1 MGAPKLGGGGVWGSP
16 KLGLWGG
23 FGVFGV
29 PKIGILG
36 QIWGFGVFWGF
47 GVPKTGGSV
56 GIWGFLGAWRN
67 SGRRRTGALSPGFFH
82 YASNRK
88 CLDRKRRLHRKQEA
102 ERSGAD
108 GSECGAGNV
117 GRRTRS
123 CGAEGAAPKERGGG
137 GAAPRLWGGD
147 LWGRDLWGCPTS
159 VGQFRIYGAVIC
171 GAVPSLSGVVL
182 WGSPTATGQA
192 SMG

>member
-1 MGAPKLGGGGVWGSP
+1 MGFL
-16 KLGLWGG
+16 G
-23 FGVFGV
+23 FGVL
-29 PKIGILG
+29 KIGIWGFLG
-36 QIWGFGVFWGF
+36 SLDLGFWDKFGVLGSLKLGFLWGFGVFW
-47 GVPKTGGSV
+47 VLGG
-56 GIWGFLGAWRN
+56 IRGAAAR
-67 SGRRRTGALSPGFFH
+67 GRSRPVFFH
-82 YASNRK
+82 YAANRK
-88 CLDRKRRLHRKQEA
+88 CLDRKRRSTGSRKLSGAARTEVSVGREMWGGGRGVVGLREPPQ
-102 ERSGAD
+102 RSG
-108 GSECGAGNV
+108 E
-117 GRRTRS
+117 
-123 CGAEGAAPKERGGG
+123 GG